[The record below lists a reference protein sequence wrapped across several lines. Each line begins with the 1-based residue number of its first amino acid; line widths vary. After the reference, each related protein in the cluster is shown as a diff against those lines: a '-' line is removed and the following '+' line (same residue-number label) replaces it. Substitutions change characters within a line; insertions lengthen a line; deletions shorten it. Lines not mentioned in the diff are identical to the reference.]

1 MTANV
6 ANKDIEVPDI
16 VFLGLTE
23 GMIKGPLIKLPKIYA
38 KVSFKN
44 EIIIIRYNN
53 SLSWLIIS
61 YKLKRKIIIVIVNKY
76 RW

>member
-6 ANKDIEVPDI
+6 AKKDIKVPDI

-23 GMIKGPLIKLPKIYA
+23 GIIKGPLIKLPKIYA
-38 KVSFKN
+38 NVSFKN
-44 EIIIIRYNN
+44 EINIIKYNN

-61 YKLKRKIIIVIVNKY
+61 
-76 RW
+76 

>member
-38 KVSFKN
+38 KVSFKD
-44 EIIIIRYNN
+44 ITILYHD
-53 SLSWLIIS
+53 
-61 YKLKRKIIIVIVNKY
+61 
-76 RW
+76 